1 MKGVCV
7 LVHMLSALESGQ
19 AKRLGMLQT
28 SYICPIKLHSQALL
42 RCTSKCG
49 LVSFEGRGITGMRVH
64 LIGRQGIAYI
74 RTNILI
80 SQGDG

>member
-7 LVHMLSALESGQ
+7 FVHMLSALESGQ
-19 AKRLGMLQT
+19 AKLLGMLQT
-28 SYICPIKLHSQALL
+28 SYICPIMQHSQALSHYI
-42 RCTSKCG
+42 SKRG
-49 LVSFEGRGITGMRVH
+49 PVSFEGRGIAGMRVH